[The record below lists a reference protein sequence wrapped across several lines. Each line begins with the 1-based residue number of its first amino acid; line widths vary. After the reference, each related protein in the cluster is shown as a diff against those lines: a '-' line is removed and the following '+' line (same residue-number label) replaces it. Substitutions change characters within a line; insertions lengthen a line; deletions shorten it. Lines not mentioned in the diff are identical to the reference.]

1 MANKYV
7 NFNAP
12 SPYASQQADL
22 ERRQRLAELMQQQAM
37 QPIETNN
44 TSITP
49 TQGLAKVL
57 KSYLSAKQLDKI
69 NKEQRRFDINQES
82 ESAKVDRAGNL
93 LAESVYSGRKP
104 LTIKETTP
112 DENGL
117 AMVRGPLDP
126 VRLGS
131 DKYGRA
137 ALGEDPALLEA
148 YKKAITP
155 KPSNVAGINVM
166 GLVPGLRNMVSDAQI
181 KGTDVDQD
189 TLMTLEQKNIQ
200 DKAAADIEK
209 NKLDRSNKLTDIQNQ
224 REERK
229 DAAAERAA
237 ERKNEREIAQDN
249 KPQTEAQSKS
259 EGFAHRLINADKYIS
274 NPKLVEAATSLR
286 QETKGNV
293 PLIGNFLISSDKQ
306 SYDQAV
312 LSFVNAKLR
321 QESGAVIGDSEF
333 VKAER
338 QYFPRPGDS
347 KELIQQKTSERKIAI
362 NDMIKSAGRNYTP
375 LPEELEELI
384 EISGPGPAY
393 DAVPIGAFYMYK
405 GTKKIKGS
413 K

>member
-82 ESAKVDRAGNL
+82 ESAKVERAGNL

-104 LTIKETTP
+104 LTIQETTP

-117 AMVRGPLDP
+117 ALIRGPNDL

-155 KPSNVAGINVM
+155 KPSNVAGIDVM
-166 GLVPGLRNMVSDAQI
+166 GLVPDVRKMVSDAQRE
-181 KGTDVDQD
+181 DRDLDQS
-189 TLMTLEQKNIQ
+189 TLMTLAQKNIQ

-209 NKLDRSNKLTDIQNQ
+209 DKLDRSNKLTDIQDQ

-229 DAAAERAA
+229 NAAAERAA
-237 ERKNEREIAQDN
+237 ERKLEREIALDG

-375 LPEELEELI
+375 LPEEFI

-393 DAVPIGAFYMYK
+393 DALPIGAFYMYK